1 MKKLFLFG
9 SVFLFVQSLSAQGN
23 GVIIRKNEKGERET
37 EITTKNNTDVGPYTL
52 TRLYKDSYLFMDS
65 LVMGAV
71 KLHNNKVIVAPVL
84 YNLKTKK
91 ITPQI
96 KGKVEE
102 FYDTYFSVGRHKF
115 TYINGHYYEIAKD
128 RKIKF

>member
-1 MKKLFLFG
+1 
-9 SVFLFVQSLSAQGN
+9 
-23 GVIIRKNEKGERET
+23 
-37 EITTKNNTDVGPYTL
+37 
-52 TRLYKDSYLFMDS
+52 
-65 LVMGAV
+65 MGAA

-115 TYINGHYYEIAKD
+115 TYINWHY
-128 RKIKF
+128 

>member
-1 MKKLFLFG
+1 
-9 SVFLFVQSLSAQGN
+9 
-23 GVIIRKNEKGERET
+23 
-37 EITTKNNTDVGPYTL
+37 
-52 TRLYKDSYLFMDS
+52 MDS
-65 LVMGAV
+65 LVMGAA

-84 YNLKTKK
+84 YNLKTEK

-96 KGKVEE
+96 EGKVEE

-115 TYINGHYYEIAKD
+115 TYINGHYYEIVKD